1 MKRFNTFVFLAA
13 IIFFGAIYFDPK
25 LHQQFVSHLYFSY
38 CDSPIHYRV
47 DNVDPRFGI
56 SKQVFETD
64 VSQATKIWDQ
74 AEGKDLFVYD
84 PRGDLSINLTFDQR
98 QALNNQINQIQNQ
111 LNNQQSTLKPEL
123 AQYQQE
129 SAGFDAKVQAFK
141 SEVDYWNSQG
151 GAPPDE
157 YQKLQQ
163 EQADLKAEADRLDQM
178 AKDLNLSASQYNANV
193 DKYNQTVGEF
203 NQALQLK
210 PEEGLYDGPNDRI
223 DIYFDNSQ
231 SELIHTL
238 AHELG
243 HALGMDHNPN
253 PRSIMYAYSTKYT
266 APTANDLASLQEVCK
281 THSIFEGVVNKVH
294 QLLNR
299 QQ

>member
-1 MKRFNTFVFLAA
+1 MAVVFFA
-13 IIFFGAIYFDPK
+13 AIYFDPT
-25 LHQQFVSHLYFSY
+25 LHQQFASHLYFSY

-47 DNVDPRFGI
+47 DNVDSRFGV
-56 SKQVFETD
+56 SKTVFEND
-64 VSQATKIWDQ
+64 ISGAAQIWDKV
-74 AEGKDLFVYD
+74 EGKDLFIYD
-84 PRGDLSINLTFDQR
+84 PKGELSINLTYDER

-111 LNNQQSTLKPEL
+111 LSNQQSTLKPEL
-123 AQYQQE
+123 QQYQQE
-129 SAGFDAKVQAFK
+129 SASFSQKVQQFK
-141 SEVDYWNSQG
+141 QEVDYWNSRG

-163 EQADLKAEADRLDQM
+163 EQSDLKAEADRLDQM
-178 AKDLNLSASQYNANV
+178 ARELNLTADQYNANV

-223 DIYFDNSQ
+223 DIYFNNSQ
-231 SELIHTL
+231 SELTHTL

-243 HALGMDHNPN
+243 HALGMDHNQN
-253 PRSIMYAYSTKYT
+253 AKSIMYPYSTQYVV
-266 APTANDLASLQEVCK
+266 PSPDDIASLQDVCK
-281 THSIFEGVVNKVH
+281 EHSIFEGIINKVH
-294 QLLNR
+294 TMLNR